1 MRLEGKVAIVTGG
14 ASGMGAS
21 TAKIFAREG
30 CKVVVADQ
38 LDDEGKKVVA
48 EITKANGAASFHHLD
63 VTDEANWKDVV
74 EATVKPSSASLT
86 SWSTMPGSA
95 AARSRICSIP
105 PPGTRSWTSTR
116 AARFSG

>member
-1 MRLEGKVAIVTGG
+1 MRLESKVAIVTGG

-38 LDDEGKKVVA
+38 LDDGGKKIAGEIVA
-48 EITKANGAASFHHLD
+48 ANGAASFHHLD
-63 VTDEANWKDVV
+63 VTNEANWKMSSPRQS
-74 EATVKPSSASLT
+74 PSSASST

-95 AARSRICSIP
+95 AARSRICSTP

-116 AARFSG
+116 AAPFLG